1 MTADDAPDPV
11 LLGVSRLTVLTPDE
25 RRAALLRERCRA
37 RMRRTPKRKPALG
50 PALFSG
56 LCVLYLAAL
65 LLDVLRLRGVL

>member
-1 MTADDAPDPV
+1 VTADDASDPV
-11 LLGVSRLTVLTPDE
+11 MLGISRLTVLTPDV

-37 RMRRTPKRKPALG
+37 RMRHTPKRKHALG

-65 LLDVLRLRGVL
+65 LLDVLRLQGVL